1 MRKIITLFIFF
12 IFCIKNVHADDKIV
26 LMCNQYNTIDY
37 IAVIDLKNRLFDMNE
52 LEKGFPENLRF
63 KISKISDEKII
74 ANAIE
79 TTNYKD
85 GSYVT
90 WDISILIDRY
100 PMALTQSNK
109 YFTEEP
115 SPSNNESNEYLVR
128 ILDFIQAS
136 FKNKLR
142 PLLGIFLNRT
152 NVPKK

>member
-12 IFCIKNVHADDKIV
+12 VFCIKNVHADDKIV

-100 PMALTQSNK
+100 LGTIDDSGRKVRDTRKGDNLPN
-109 YFTEEP
+109 F
-115 SPSNNESNEYLVR
+115 YLKT
-128 ILDFIQAS
+128 FWA
-136 FKNKLR
+136 KNCEKFN
-142 PLLGIFLNRT
+142 PT
-152 NVPKK
+152 KKF

>member
-100 PMALTQSNK
+100 LGTIDDSGRKVRDTRKGDNLPNFYLKTFWAKNCEKFNPNK
-109 YFTEEP
+109 KF
-115 SPSNNESNEYLVR
+115 
-128 ILDFIQAS
+128 
-136 FKNKLR
+136 
-142 PLLGIFLNRT
+142 
-152 NVPKK
+152 

>member
-100 PMALTQSNK
+100 LGTIDDSGRKVRDTRKGDNLPN
-109 YFTEEP
+109 F
-115 SPSNNESNEYLVR
+115 YLKT
-128 ILDFIQAS
+128 FWA
-136 FKNKLR
+136 KNCEKFN
-142 PLLGIFLNRT
+142 PT
-152 NVPKK
+152 KKF

>member
-100 PMALTQSNK
+100 LGTIDDSGRKVRDTRKGDNLPN
-109 YFTEEP
+109 F
-115 SPSNNESNEYLVR
+115 YLKK
-128 ILDFIQAS
+128 FWA
-136 FKNKLR
+136 KNCEKFN
-142 PLLGIFLNRT
+142 PT
-152 NVPKK
+152 KKF